1 MNTFIVSTGKQERS
15 EKMNQADFPML
26 KEDLIYLDNGATTL
40 KPKCVIDKITEYYER
55 YSANAHRG
63 DYDISFKVDQE
74 YEKAREIVRNF
85 INARYREEVVFTS
98 GSTESLNMIANGFF
112 GKYLEAGDEVILSQ
126 SEHASNVLPWFRLAK
141 EKGVV
146 IRYIPLDESHYVTL
160 DNLKKVVTPNTKVIA
175 LASITNVIGDERPMK
190 EICEFAHQ
198 NNIFV
203 VMDGAQ
209 SVPHRKTDVQDL
221 DVDFLAFSGHKMCGP
236 TGIGVLYGKKELL
249 EEMEPQN
256 LGGGMNESFDS
267 PNEVYLKELPTRLEA
282 GTPNI
287 AGALGLGAAITY
299 LENIGMEK
307 IEAYEKKLRKYA
319 LEKLVSIPHLDILN
333 IESDSGIISFNVEGV
348 FSQDVAYYLNKYK
361 VCVRAGNHCAKIL
374 KQETGVQNSLRVS
387 LYFYNTEQDIDDLVE
402 LLSNKEKIVEE
413 MI

>member
-15 EKMNQADFPML
+15 DKMNQTDFPML
-26 KEDLIYLDNGATTL
+26 REDFIYLDNGATTL
-40 KPKCVIDKITEYYER
+40 KPKCVIDKITEYYEK

-85 INARYREEVVFTS
+85 INARYKEEVVFTS
-98 GSTESLNMIANGFF
+98 GSTQSLNMIANGFF

-126 SEHASNVLPWFRLAK
+126 SEHASNVLPWFRLSQ

-146 IRYIPLDESHYVTL
+146 IRYIPLDDSHYVTL
-160 DNLKKVVTPNTKVIA
+160 NNLKKVVTPNTKVIA

-387 LYFYNTEQDIDDLVE
+387 LYFYNTEQDIDNLVE

>member
-15 EKMNQADFPML
+15 DKMNQADFPML

-387 LYFYNTEQDIDDLVE
+387 LYFYNTEQDIDNLVE